1 MIQTNNESPTVW
13 SVDELMARLD
23 SDCYLSV
30 VTGSAVVVLIDEP
43 ESVEASMDGDD
54 VQLLI
59 DGYQDRLRYLT
70 SRNGALFVYGSANER
85 MKAMMDAPNVSL
97 TYKYH

>member
-70 SRNGALFVYGSANER
+70 SRNER